1 MKVSKAYAES
11 IRRELTSRM
20 IDRTGQRKGKLVFLY
35 PTTESVICGP
45 TKWIAQC
52 DCGNLSLLKPSELHA
67 QSCGCLRIE
76 KSVPAGVEAK
86 RKLSNDEIRAVR
98 NSLMSAKDC
107 AAVFAVSYETIR
119 NIRSG
124 RCYADVV

>member
-20 IDRTGQRKGKLVFLY
+20 VDRTGHRKGKLVFLH
-35 PTTESVICGP
+35 PTTESVKFGP

-67 QSCGCLRIE
+67 KSCGCLRIE
-76 KSVPAGVEAK
+76 KSVPAGAEGRRRA
-86 RKLSNDEIRAVR
+86 SNAR
-98 NSLMSAKDC
+98 
-107 AAVFAVSYETIR
+107 
-119 NIRSG
+119 RSELI
-124 RCYADVV
+124 